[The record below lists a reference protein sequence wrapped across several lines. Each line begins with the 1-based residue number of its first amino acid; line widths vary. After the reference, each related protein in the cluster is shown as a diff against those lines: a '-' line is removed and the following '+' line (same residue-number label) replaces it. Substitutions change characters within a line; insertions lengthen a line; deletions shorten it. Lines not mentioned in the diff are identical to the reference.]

1 MIGTAP
7 RRPTQETYTLALV
20 LICLKGARHKKTLMG
35 RARMIMKKPTN
46 KPSPA
51 MGSKSRGL
59 TSKPKVRNMTIWKS
73 QVNPSKKV
81 VTLFLC

>member
-1 MIGTAP
+1 
-7 RRPTQETYTLALV
+7 
-20 LICLKGARHKKTLMG
+20 
-35 RARMIMKKPTN
+35 
-46 KPSPA
+46 

-81 VTLFLC
+81 VTLFCAESLDCLRPTRDVYGQVAISLHQLGDREDKDTQANSRMG